1 VTRRSGVAHLRKGLH
16 AAAAGAAA
24 FSLGCGSHASRTTHA
39 DAVGVSAA
47 SPFAA
52 CASRAAFENAEVEP
66 SLAADPSDPRRLVAV
81 WQQDRY
87 REGGGARGAVVA
99 VSKDGGKS
107 WSQSALPV
115 TACAGADARQAPFAS
130 DPWVS
135 VGPDGRIYV
144 AALSDAVAVVTSTD
158 WGASWSEPATVRG
171 PGLTDKESITA
182 DPYRPGTAYLVWSD
196 YRNTNP
202 PGEESDELFS
212 VTHDGGRTWSKPQ
225 VVVPHGVRAGAG
237 CGQILVDPRRPG
249 RLYLLISWIRE
260 GFATPKRPAWMM
272 ISRSEDGG
280 RHWTATRRFAEGTP
294 APQAPEAIIRASP
307 QIPSFAIDAAG
318 TLYGAWQDSRFSL
331 GARNDIV
338 FTRSTDH
345 AAHWTRPRRIA
356 TGGLIPT
363 VGAAGRGR
371 VAVQYLALSGET
383 QTLDARYR
391 AVVSADG
398 GEHFTSTAV
407 SRPFPVTEAPQLTSS
422 PLVPGGYFL
431 GDYMGVA
438 PLGEAGFGMVFVPAS
453 GDEANKTDVLYR
465 RVS

>member
-1 VTRRSGVAHLRKGLH
+1 
-16 AAAAGAAA
+16 
-24 FSLGCGSHASRTTHA
+24 
-39 DAVGVSAA
+39 VSAD

-52 CASRAAFENAEVEP
+52 CASGPAFGNAEVEP
-66 SLAADPSDPRRLVAV
+66 SLAADPRDPRRLVAV

-87 REGGGARGAVVA
+87 RQGGGARGAVVA
-99 VSKDGGKS
+99 LSMDGGAT
-107 WSQSALPV
+107 WRQTVLPV
-115 TACAGADARQAPFAS
+115 TACAGADARRAPFAS
-130 DPWVS
+130 DPWAS

-144 AALSDAVAVVTSTD
+144 SALSDAVAVITSTD
-158 WGASWSEPATVRG
+158 WGASWSEPAAVRG

-182 DPYRPGTAYLVWSD
+182 DPHRPGTAYLVWSD
-196 YRNTNP
+196 YGNTNP

-212 VTHDGGRTWSKPQ
+212 VTHDGGRTWSRPR

-237 CGQILVDPRRPG
+237 CGQILVDPLRPG

-280 RHWTATRRFAEGTP
+280 RNWTAARRFAAGTP
-294 APQAPEAIIRASP
+294 APQAPEGIIRASP

-338 FTRSTDH
+338 FTRSTDQG
-345 AAHWTRPRRIA
+345 AHWSSPRRIEPSGPA
-356 TGGLIPT
+356 GALIPT
-363 VGAAGRGR
+363 VGASGAQR
-371 VAVQYLALSGET
+371 VAVQYLALSGDSPRLE
-383 QTLDARYR
+383 ARYR

-398 GEHFTSTAV
+398 GEHFTSTAL
-407 SRPFPVTEAPQLTSS
+407 STPFAITDAPQLTSS

-438 PLGEAGFGMVFVPAS
+438 PLGNAGFGMAFVPAT
-453 GDEANKTDVLYR
+453 GDDVNKTDVLYR